1 MKITKKDLEKGQI
14 ELNVIL
20 EADEFAPY
28 LEKGA
33 KKISETAKIEG
44 FRPGKAPLEVVKQQ
58 VGEMAVLE
66 EAANIAIRKTIDQA
80 LAENLGGQ
88 ESAGQPQIEIT
99 KLAPGNDLEYKITTA
114 LTPEVTLGKYK
125 ELGIKKT
132 EIKIPAADIDK
143 SLAELQE
150 LRASEVLSE
159 KEAKTSD
166 RLLVDVEMFL
176 DKVPLEG
183 GQTQDLSVIIG
194 KNHFV
199 PGFDEKLLGAKAE
212 AVVDFD
218 LDFPKEHHQKNIAG
232 KKVTFKVKVKSV
244 YERELPKIDDA
255 LATGFNFKDLND
267 LKKALE
273 ENMVADKERQ
283 QANRLEVEMIDKIID
298 SSQFGEIPEVMINNE
313 THFMIHEIE
322 DDLKRQGGTLSDYLV
337 HLGKN
342 QEEFTLELVPSALKR
357 VKASL
362 IMKQVAKVEKVEISD
377 EEINDKIAELKAQNP
392 DNADLKNMADDPS
405 YRRYVGSVMQNGEVL
420 KRLKEWNYASA
431 GDQQKS

>member
-159 KEAKTSD
+159 KEAKTGD

-212 AVVDFD
+212 AVADFD

-232 KKVTFKVKVKSV
+232 KKVTFKV
-244 YERELPKIDDA
+244 
-255 LATGFNFKDLND
+255 
-267 LKKALE
+267 
-273 ENMVADKERQ
+273 
-283 QANRLEVEMIDKIID
+283 
-298 SSQFGEIPEVMINNE
+298 
-313 THFMIHEIE
+313 
-322 DDLKRQGGTLSDYLV
+322 
-337 HLGKN
+337 
-342 QEEFTLELVPSALKR
+342 
-357 VKASL
+357 
-362 IMKQVAKVEKVEISD
+362 
-377 EEINDKIAELKAQNP
+377 
-392 DNADLKNMADDPS
+392 
-405 YRRYVGSVMQNGEVL
+405 
-420 KRLKEWNYASA
+420 
-431 GDQQKS
+431 

>member
-1 MKITKKDLEKGQI
+1 MKITKKDLDKGQV
-14 ELNVIL
+14 ELNVVL
-20 EADEFAPY
+20 EVAEFTPY

-44 FRPGKAPLEVVKQQ
+44 FRPGKAPLEIVKQQ
-58 VGEMAVLE
+58 VGEMTVLE

-80 LAENLGGQ
+80 MEENLKDQ
-88 ESAGQPQIEIT
+88 ETVGQPQIEIT
-99 KLAPGNDLEYKITTA
+99 KLAPGNDLEYKVTVA
-114 LTPEVTLGKYK
+114 LMPEVTLGKYK
-125 ELGIKKT
+125 DLEIKKP

-143 SLAELQE
+143 SVAELQE

-159 KEAKTSD
+159 KESKTGD
-166 RLLVDVEMFL
+166 RLMVDVEMFL

-183 GQTQDLSVIIG
+183 GQTQDLAVIIG

-199 PGFDEKLLGAKAE
+199 PGFDEKLLGVKSE
-212 AVVDFD
+212 ETVEFD

-244 YERELPKIDDA
+244 YERQLPEINDD

-267 LKKALE
+267 LRKALE
-273 ENMVADKERQ
+273 ENMVADKEHQ

-298 SSQFGEIPEVMINNE
+298 DSKFGEIPEVMINNE
-313 THFMIHEIE
+313 THYMIHEIE
-322 DDLKRQGGTLSDYLV
+322 DDLKRQGGTLTDYLV

-342 QEEFTLELVPSALKR
+342 QQEFTLELVPSALKR

-362 IMKQVAKVEKVEISD
+362 VIKQIAKTEKVEIKE
-377 EEINDKIAELKAQNP
+377 EEISDKIAELKAQHP
-392 DNADLKNMADDPS
+392 DNEDLKNMATDPS
-405 YRRYVGSVMQNGEVL
+405 YRRYVKSVMENAEVL
-420 KRLKEWNYASA
+420 KRLKEWNYAST